1 MAKPPPHTRCCRCR
15 RLRRLCSRF
24 CDALDN
30 TYLLRKVLEYRQEPF
45 PPPGVPCLEDGPA
58 WSEYLDRKVPSQEK
72 KKKKMTTTTTTEEET
87 NNPSPDSRQDGPYEG
102 QTFGVV
108 YDHFEFSVAAATR
121 LLDLDRGQL
130 VVRNPDRMSLL
141 HDGSDRPVAA
151 SGDDGSRDRP
161 VVCGPDPDESL
172 SEGQLGA
179 SDTSVPSRELASP
192 TSPTSPRYQPP
203 DLGDGRGYAPPCDS
217 SRDVCPD
224 GPIVF
229 WPPETARAAILIPR
243 VQPRLVSVA
252 APSPLPP
259 SPPSPAPF
267 YRTSLSR
274 NPRRRGVIFP
284 FV

>member
-1 MAKPPPHTRCCRCR
+1 MAKLSTHA

-30 TYLLRKVLEYRQEPF
+30 TYLLGKVLEYRQEPF
-45 PPPGVPCLEDGPA
+45 PPPGVPCVEDRPA
-58 WSEYLDRKVPSQEK
+58 WSEYLDRKVLAQEK
-72 KKKKMTTTTTTEEET
+72 KKTTTTMATTTTEEET
-87 NNPSPDSRQDGPYEG
+87 NNPSPDLEQDCPSEG
-102 QTFGVV
+102 ETFGVV
-108 YDHFEFSVAAATR
+108 FDHFEFSVAAATR

-141 HDGSDRPVAA
+141 HDGSDRPVAT
-151 SGDDGSRDRP
+151 GDDDGSQDLL
-161 VVCGPDPDESL
+161 VACGPDPDESL
-172 SEGQLGA
+172 SEGKLGT
-179 SDTSVPSRELASP
+179 SDTPVPSRELASP

-224 GPIVF
+224 GPIIF

-243 VQPRLVSVA
+243 VQPRLVSVPA
-252 APSPLPP
+252 LSPLPP
-259 SPPSPAPF
+259 SPPSPAPL
-267 YRTSLSR
+267 YSTSLSR

-284 FV
+284 FI